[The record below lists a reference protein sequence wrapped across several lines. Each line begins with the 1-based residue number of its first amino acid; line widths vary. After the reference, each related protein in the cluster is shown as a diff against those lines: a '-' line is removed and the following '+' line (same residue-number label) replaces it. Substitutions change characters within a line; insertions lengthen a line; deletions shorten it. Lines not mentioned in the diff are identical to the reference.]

1 MIPSESLDRSA
12 LKFTVSGA
20 VPDRALAVN
29 NAIGAVLN
37 GQHAVTNTSKET
49 TIARQ
54 ATTRITRTSF
64 RIVFT
69 LSLLTLMAG

>member
-1 MIPSESLDRSA
+1 MIPSESLDRIA

-29 NAIGAVLN
+29 AAIGNVLN
-37 GQHAVTNTSKET
+37 GQHAVTNTSKDT
-49 TIARQ
+49 TIARP
-54 ATTRITRTSF
+54 ATTRSTRASF